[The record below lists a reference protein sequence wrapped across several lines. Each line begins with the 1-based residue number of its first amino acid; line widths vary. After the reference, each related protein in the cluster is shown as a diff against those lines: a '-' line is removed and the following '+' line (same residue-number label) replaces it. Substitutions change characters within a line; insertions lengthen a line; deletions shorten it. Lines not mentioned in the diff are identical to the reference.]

1 MRTRQDPRRETT
13 RVALIEAAEALFARF
28 GVDVVSTRQLGAA
41 IGSQNTNVVSYHFGS
56 KDALVEAVYRYRLPQ
71 IDRRRGELLREAE
84 DSGQSGNLDRILH
97 AFALPLFEQTDAD
110 GQHSYARFVAAIERS
125 GMIATRGEVAGDFP
139 ETAKLIRRIVEHLEV
154 SVAEAHTRIRLAM
167 ALIVA
172 SLHMADVET
181 EKRGSD
187 ASELFEIA
195 LAMATAG
202 LKATVATETT
212 Y

>member
-84 DSGQSGNLDRILH
+84 ASGQSGNLDRILH

-172 SLHMADVET
+172 SE
-181 EKRGSD
+181 S
-187 ASELFEIA
+187 
-195 LAMATAG
+195 AMPRRR
-202 LKATVATETT
+202 
-212 Y
+212 